1 MRLTA
6 SAVVRLA
13 VGICALTGPCCAADL
28 NVAYQWDKIDLSAR
42 PDVDEDR
49 SRYAPENNMPYRL
62 KIWNGALFVAV
73 PRFRRGV
80 PATLCRSRDGAAMRP
95 FPSRGLQT
103 VGNCL
108 AVQNVKDM
116 DVDHLGQLWLLDV
129 GRVHDADP
137 AGPADRTCE
146 PKLFVVRADT
156 GAVIRSAVMP
166 TAVQSAGSVLTGMAI
181 DLKTLTAVVA
191 DVGAADP
198 GFIVY
203 SLPEGVYRKYRCAA
217 LSAAGGGTGRAN
229 GRYDEAQLIV
239 SPIDGILYFTTV
251 RLDRLYAVPLSVL
264 SAPPARDVGHHV
276 HDHGPKADASTA
288 MIMDTGGNLYLGMT
302 RKVIAWNTV
311 RHGFDVQE
319 LYIQVR
325 TDTVSASES
334 SPHGFRGHL
343 AKNFISN
350 DF

>member
-1 MRLTA
+1 MRLTVGA
-6 SAVVRLA
+6 AVRLA
-13 VGICALTGPCCAADL
+13 VGVCALTGACCAADL
-28 NVAYQWDKIDLSAR
+28 NVAYQWDKIDLSPR
-42 PDVDEDR
+42 PDAGDDR

-62 KIWNGALFVAV
+62 KIWNGSLFVAV
-73 PRFRRGV
+73 PRFRHGV

-103 VGNCL
+103 VGNCM
-108 AVQNVKDM
+108 AAQNVKDM

-146 PKLFVVRADT
+146 PKLLVVRADT
-156 GAVIRSAVMP
+156 GALIRSAVMP
-166 TAVQSAGSVLTGMAI
+166 AAVQSADSVLTGIAI

-191 DVGAADP
+191 DVGATDP

-203 SLPEGVYRKYRCAA
+203 SLPEGVYRKYRCAT
-217 LSAAGGGTGRAN
+217 LSAAAAGGDGGGTGRAN
-229 GRYDEAQLIV
+229 GRHDEAQLTV
-239 SPIDGILYFTTV
+239 SPIDGILYFTAV

-264 SAPPARDVGHHV
+264 GAPPARDVGHHV

-302 RKVIAWNTV
+302 HKVIAWNTI
-311 RHGFDVQE
+311 RHGFDVKE
-319 LYIQVR
+319 LYIQVSWWS
-325 TDTVSASES
+325 DTVFEF
-334 SPHGFRGHL
+334 PV
-343 AKNFISN
+343 
-350 DF
+350 